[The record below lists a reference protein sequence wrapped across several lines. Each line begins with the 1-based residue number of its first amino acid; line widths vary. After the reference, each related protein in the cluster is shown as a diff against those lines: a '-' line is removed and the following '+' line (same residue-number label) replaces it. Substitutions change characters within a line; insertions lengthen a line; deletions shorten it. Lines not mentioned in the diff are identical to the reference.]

1 VPAFDFINGH
11 GDHPSSYVQLL
22 IALGHRRAED
32 GKAKAHLLPIMVRQL
47 EDQAGPI
54 LELLKWWKEERL
66 KMGAGIRDSLREET
80 GDVSS
85 GG

>member
-1 VPAFDFINGH
+1 
-11 GDHPSSYVQLL
+11 
-22 IALGHRRAED
+22 
-32 GKAKAHLLPIMVRQL
+32 MVRQL

-80 GDVSS
+80 SDVSS